1 MNKGHTVKY
10 KMLEKKYEN
19 GFDTLHPRLK
29 RPVDLLVPI
38 EITDKIGIQTAV
50 TIKPIVAGAKLQPAS
65 CPKCTGKI
73 RLPEPNIMPKRVLAT
88 IIVCHLVKF
97 EPLLI
102 FFGIIFLRLYRLH

>member
-1 MNKGHTVKY
+1 
-10 KMLEKKYEN
+10 MLVKKYEKR
-19 GFDTLHPRLK
+19 FDTLHPRLK
-29 RPVDLLVPI
+29 SPVDLLAPI
-38 EITDKIGIQTAV
+38 EITDKIGMHTAV
-50 TIKPIVAGAKLQPAS
+50 TIKPKVAGTKLLPAN

-102 FFGIIFLRLYRLH
+102 FFGIIFLRLYRFH